1 IETHLC
7 TTIDVCE
14 QRDPKGLYEK
24 ARHGKID
31 GFTGISAPYE
41 TPEHP
46 ALTIDTASLTV
57 EGSVANIMQQ
67 LAQRLY

>member
-41 TPEHP
+41 APQEPE
-46 ALTIDTASLTV
+46 LRIDTGCKTV
-57 EGSVANIMQQ
+57 EQSVATLIKK
-67 LAQRLY
+67 LAPRLY